1 MDDIIAELDLQDC
14 FQDSSEVL
22 EVSPDQLLLLQMRI
36 DDEVEQ
42 NEIALNR
49 SIDMIAAYELF

>member
-14 FQDSSEVL
+14 FQDSSETL
-22 EVSPDQLLLLQMRI
+22 EVSSEQLMLLQIRI
-36 DDEVEQ
+36 ENEVKQ

-49 SIDMIAAYELF
+49 SVDMVAAYELF